1 VNSYQLRIVTPER
14 PFFEGACTFLI
25 LRTEDGE
32 IGVLHGHTPLV
43 SPLVPTMVDL
53 RLEADS
59 EGRRFLAVS
68 GGFLEVRAE
77 QVTVLARTAEWAGDI
92 DQERAQS
99 ALMRAE
105 EHLADSGADRQRARF
120 AKRRAQARL
129 QAAHAQQA
137 VVGRLAHGASAG

>member
-1 VNSYQLRIVTPER
+1 
-14 PFFEGACTFLI
+14 
-25 LRTEDGE
+25 
-32 IGVLHGHTPLV
+32 
-43 SPLVPTMVDL
+43 
-53 RLEADS
+53 
-59 EGRRFLAVS
+59 S

-120 AKRRAQARL
+120 AKRRAEARL
-129 QAAHAQQA
+129 QAAHAHQA

>member
-1 VNSYQLRIVTPER
+1 M
-14 PFFEGACTFLI
+14 I

-53 RLEADS
+53 RLEQDS
-59 EGRRFLAVS
+59 EGRRYLAVS

-120 AKRRAQARL
+120 A
-129 QAAHAQQA
+129 
-137 VVGRLAHGASAG
+137 